1 MRHQHRVSWHPKP
14 WLLAGLIETVFFY
27 KLDKIMGHLKTVHLP
42 ESYQHYQKEQERLKR
57 QKELEAE
64 DNLPTNDD
72 DGKDE
77 NSSEL

>member
-1 MRHQHRVSWHPKP
+1 
-14 WLLAGLIETVFFY
+14 
-27 KLDKIMGHLKTVHLP
+27 MGHLKTVHLS

-57 QKELEAE
+57 QKELQAE